1 MRLEARVR
9 HLPAAIEALPLRVWA
24 TDWHVVGPFPSPR
37 VPGKETSPALDSV
50 LGPERNPDLAMSYAG
65 LNGQSV
71 RCHRVTAGLDGRVR
85 LTRIFKPTDWVLA
98 YGATLLYSPRA
109 GSTTFLLGAD
119 DGHVLWVNGERV
131 SERQGRHTSE
141 PDDVAIPVR
150 LRAGWN
156 RVLVKVANLDGG
168 WAFQLRA
175 ADPDGVLRWGAGP
188 GEGEAR

>member
-1 MRLEARVR
+1 
-9 HLPAAIEALPLRVWA
+9 
-24 TDWHVVGPFPSPR
+24 

-50 LGPERNPDLAMSYAG
+50 LAPERNPDLAASYAG
-65 LNGQSV
+65 VSGQPI
-71 RCHRVTAGLDGRVR
+71 RWRRVSAGPDGRVR
-85 LTRIFKPTDWVLA
+85 LTRIFKPADWVLA
-98 YGATLLYSPRA
+98 YGETLLYSPRA
-109 GSTTFLLGAD
+109 GPTTLLLGAD

-188 GEGEAR
+188 GRGRHDERE